1 MSPHALP
8 PLVAI
13 LRGITPAEAV
23 AVGRVLVDAGL
34 RAIEVPLNSPAPL
47 ESIAALATAFNEQA
61 LIGAGTVMSVEDVD
75 RVAEAGAHLVLSPH
89 LDAGV
94 VRRTKARG
102 LLSMPGVA
110 TPTEGFQALALGA
123 DALKLF
129 PAELLGPPVFK
140 AWRAVFPSAT
150 RMVAVGGMGAHN
162 LAAYRAA
169 GADGAGIGS
178 SLYAPGVALDELARR
193 AAQIVGAWPLPD
205 PSNQGDKR

>member
-1 MSPHALP
+1 MSSTSFPT
-8 PLVAI
+8 LVAI
-13 LRGITPAEAV
+13 LRGVTPAEAV
-23 AVGRVLVDAGL
+23 AVGRVLVDAGV
-34 RAIEVPLNSPAPL
+34 RAIEVPLNSPSPFD
-47 ESIAALATAFNEQA
+47 SIAALAQAFGEQA
-61 LIGAGTVMSVEDVD
+61 LIGAGTVMSVDDVD
-75 RVAEAGAHLVLSPH
+75 RVAEAGARLVLSPH

-102 LLSMPGVA
+102 LQSMPGVA

-140 AWRAVFPSAT
+140 AWRAVFPPAT
-150 RMVAVGGMGAHN
+150 RLVAVGGVGVHN

-178 SLYAPGVALDELARR
+178 ALYAPGVALDELARR
-193 AAQIVGAWPLPD
+193 AAALAAAWPAD
-205 PSNQGDKR
+205 

>member
-1 MSPHALP
+1 MNTPTLP

-13 LRGITPAEAV
+13 LRGVAPREAV
-23 AVGRVLVDAGL
+23 AVGRVLVDAGI
-34 RAIEVPLNSPAPL
+34 RAIEVPLNSPAPI
-47 ESIAALATAFNEQA
+47 ESIAALVDTFGERA
-61 LIGAGTVMSVEDVD
+61 LIGAGTVMRVEEVD
-75 RVAEAGAHLVLSPH
+75 RVAEAGARLVLSPH

-94 VRRTKARG
+94 VRRSKARG

-140 AWRAVFPSAT
+140 AWRAVFPLAT
-150 RMVAVGGMGAHN
+150 RMVAVGGVGLHN
-162 LAAYRAA
+162 LDGFRAA

-178 SLYAPGVALDELARR
+178 SLYTPGVALDELARR
-193 AAQIVGAWPLPD
+193 AAALAAAWPAE
-205 PSNQGDKR
+205 R